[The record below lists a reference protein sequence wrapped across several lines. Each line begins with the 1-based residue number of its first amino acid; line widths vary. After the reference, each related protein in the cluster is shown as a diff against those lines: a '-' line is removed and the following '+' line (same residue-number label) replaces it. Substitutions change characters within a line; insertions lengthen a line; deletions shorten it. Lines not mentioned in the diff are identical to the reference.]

1 MEERPPIK
9 GVSPV
14 TGITMY
20 NFLYWL
26 LIHHRELESLQ
37 TLSLGQL
44 LYFARQFERARPD
57 VESSTE
63 WAWHRGFEKLFSSPD
78 HDDDYAT
85 ARAFLHR

>member
-26 LIHHRELESLQ
+26 LMHHHELESLQ
-37 TLSLGQL
+37 TLSAGQL
-44 LYFARQFERARPD
+44 LYLAQQFESARPD

-63 WAWHRGFEKLFSSPD
+63 GAWHNGFGKLFSFPN
-78 HDDDYAT
+78 HQDDYAA
-85 ARAFLHR
+85 ARALLHR